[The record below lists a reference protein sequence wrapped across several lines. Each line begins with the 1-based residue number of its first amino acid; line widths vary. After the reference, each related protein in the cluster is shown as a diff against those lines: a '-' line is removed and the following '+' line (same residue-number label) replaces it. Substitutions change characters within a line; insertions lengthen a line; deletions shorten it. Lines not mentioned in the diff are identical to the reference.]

1 MSLPLAIA
9 AIVLGDLA
17 LIAVLAFVMSR
28 AHLLRPHTPRALL
41 KAETELR
48 RDAEMLHD
56 ARGRAGGH
64 ARARDHARSSQ
75 KPAVPAR
82 T

>member
-17 LIAVLAFVMSR
+17 LIGVLAFVMSR
-28 AHLLRPHTPRALL
+28 AHLLRPHIPMALL
-41 KAETELR
+41 NAEAELR
-48 RDAEMLHD
+48 HDAEMLHD
-56 ARGRAGGH
+56 ARARAGGH
-64 ARARDHARSSQ
+64 ARAREHTRSPP

>member
-17 LIAVLAFVMSR
+17 LIGFLAFVMSR

-41 KAETELR
+41 KAEAELR
-48 RDAEMLHD
+48 RDAEMLRD
-56 ARGRAGGH
+56 ARARARGH
-64 ARARDHARSSQ
+64 ARGRDHARSPQ
-75 KPAVPAR
+75 RPAVPAR

>member
-17 LIAVLAFVMSR
+17 LIGVLAFVMSR

-41 KAETELR
+41 KAEAELR
-48 RDAEMLHD
+48 QDAEMLHD
-56 ARGRAGGH
+56 ARARARGH
-64 ARARDHARSSQ
+64 ARARAHSPQ
-75 KPAVPAR
+75 KPAPAR